1 MFTYSNENLIEI
13 QSLPVLNQ
21 QTKTNV
27 ENLKKLVEEGENAK
41 RKLNDLQNACKHE
54 YFYDEAGYPYDYRYC
69 SSCGKFMYAI

>member
-1 MFTYSNENLIEI
+1 MFTYSNENLIET

-21 QTKTNV
+21 RTKTNV

-69 SSCGKFMYAI
+69 SSCGKFMYSI